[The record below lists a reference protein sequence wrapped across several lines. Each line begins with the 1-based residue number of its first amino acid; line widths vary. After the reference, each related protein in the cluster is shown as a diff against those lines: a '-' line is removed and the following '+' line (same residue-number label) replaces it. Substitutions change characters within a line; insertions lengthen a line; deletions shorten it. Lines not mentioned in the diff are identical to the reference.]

1 MVVGEVERHEE
12 DKETVG
18 EAVKMYAVVD
28 TETISSAR
36 TKKKIGTII
45 TPLVNPS
52 STTTAPSEIKSLK
65 MVAAVGEDKEVI
77 GVAKAEEE
85 DEVVIAGLEVVEAR
99 EAGNLIKLAILSDF
113 DCR

>member
-1 MVVGEVERHEE
+1 MGEVERHEE

-52 STTTAPSEIKSLK
+52 STTTAPSEIKSLE
-65 MVAAVGEDKEVI
+65 MVAAVG
-77 GVAKAEEE
+77 G
-85 DEVVIAGLEVVEAR
+85 
-99 EAGNLIKLAILSDF
+99 
-113 DCR
+113 